1 MTQRAGTSDVQLPGH
16 EEPIAPVTILVA
28 STTSTPLGSSGPA
41 RLSSS
46 AMCTA
51 AGGTY
56 SDGTCEP
63 ARDTRTAQQMCE
75 AHNGTYFAGG
85 DYCEVAGIRKP

>member
-1 MTQRAGTSDVQLPGH
+1 MNSRMALRMITLAGL
-16 EEPIAPVTILVA
+16 AAL
-28 STTSTPLGSSGPA
+28 STAACSSSTSTPLGSAGPT

-46 AMCTA
+46 AICAA

-63 ARDTRTAQQMCE
+63 AGDTRTAQQMCE

>member
-1 MTQRAGTSDVQLPGH
+1 MNVRMALRMITLAGLAALSTAACS
-16 EEPIAPVTILVA
+16 
-28 STTSTPLGSSGPA
+28 STTSTPLGSAGPT

-46 AMCTA
+46 AICAA

-63 ARDTRTAQQMCE
+63 ADGTRTAQQMCA
-75 AHNGTYFAGG
+75 AHNGTYFEGG
-85 DYCEVAGIRKP
+85 DYCEVGATWKP

>member
-1 MTQRAGTSDVQLPGH
+1 MNARMALRMITLAGLEALPTTACSG
-16 EEPIAPVTILVA
+16 
-28 STTSTPLGSSGPA
+28 TTSTPLGSAGPT

-46 AMCTA
+46 AICAA
-51 AGGTY
+51 AGGAY

-63 ARDTRTAQQMCE
+63 VGGTRTAQQMCE

>member
-1 MTQRAGTSDVQLPGH
+1 MNSRMALRMIMLAGLAALSTAACS
-16 EEPIAPVTILVA
+16 
-28 STTSTPLGSSGPA
+28 STTSTPVGSAGPT

-46 AMCTA
+46 AICSS

-63 ARDTRTAQQMCE
+63 ADDTRTALKMCA
-75 AHNGTYFAGG
+75 AHNGTYFDGG
-85 DYCEVAGIRKP
+85 EYCEVSGIWKP

>member
-1 MTQRAGTSDVQLPGH
+1 MNSRMALRMITLAGLAALSTAACS
-16 EEPIAPVTILVA
+16 
-28 STTSTPLGSSGPA
+28 STTSTPLGSTGPT

-46 AMCTA
+46 AICAA

-63 ARDTRTAQQMCE
+63 AGGTRTAQQMCA

-85 DYCEVAGIRKP
+85 DYCEFDGIWKP

>member
-1 MTQRAGTSDVQLPGH
+1 MNSRMALRMITLAGLAALSTAACS
-16 EEPIAPVTILVA
+16 
-28 STTSTPLGSSGPA
+28 STTSTPLGSAGPT

-46 AMCTA
+46 AICAA

-63 ARDTRTAQQMCE
+63 ADGTRTAQQMCE

-85 DYCEVAGIRKP
+85 DYCEVAAIWKP

>member
-1 MTQRAGTSDVQLPGH
+1 MNSRMTLRMVTLAGLL
-16 EEPIAPVTILVA
+16 AL
-28 STTSTPLGSSGPA
+28 STAACSSTDTTTTSGPA

-46 AMCTA
+46 AMCKA

-56 SDGTCEP
+56 ANGICQPGGS
-63 ARDTRTAQQMCE
+63 ALNAQKMCE

>member
-1 MTQRAGTSDVQLPGH
+1 MNSRMALRMITLAGLAALSTAACS
-16 EEPIAPVTILVA
+16 
-28 STTSTPLGSSGPA
+28 STTSTPLGSTGPT

-46 AMCTA
+46 AICAA

-63 ARDTRTAQQMCE
+63 ADDTRTAQQMCA

-85 DYCEVAGIRKP
+85 DYCEFDGIWKP

>member
-1 MTQRAGTSDVQLPGH
+1 MNSRMTLRMVTLAG
-16 EEPIAPVTILVA
+16 LVA
-28 STTSTPLGSSGPA
+28 LSTAACSSTGTTTTGPA

-46 AMCTA
+46 AMCRA

-56 SDGTCEP
+56 ANGTCVP
-63 ARDTRTAQQMCE
+63 GGSPQSAQKMCE

>member
-1 MTQRAGTSDVQLPGH
+1 MNSRMALRMITLAGLAVLSTAACSSTS
-16 EEPIAPVTILVA
+16 
-28 STTSTPLGSSGPA
+28 TSTPLGSAGPT

-46 AMCTA
+46 AICTA

-63 ARDTRTAQQMCE
+63 AGGTRTAQQMCE

-85 DYCEVAGIRKP
+85 DYCEVAGVRKP

>member
-1 MTQRAGTSDVQLPGH
+1 MNSRMALRMITLAGLAALSTAACS
-16 EEPIAPVTILVA
+16 
-28 STTSTPLGSSGPA
+28 STTSTPLGSTGPA
-41 RLSSS
+41 RFSSS
-46 AMCTA
+46 AICAA

-63 ARDTRTAQQMCE
+63 ADGTRTAQQMCA

-85 DYCEVAGIRKP
+85 DYCEVAAIRKP

>member
-1 MTQRAGTSDVQLPGH
+1 MNSRMALRMITLAGLAALSTAACS
-16 EEPIAPVTILVA
+16 
-28 STTSTPLGSSGPA
+28 STTSTPLGSAGPT

-46 AMCTA
+46 AICAA

-63 ARDTRTAQQMCE
+63 ADGTRTAQQMCE

-85 DYCEVAGIRKP
+85 DYCEFDGIWKP

>member
-1 MTQRAGTSDVQLPGH
+1 MNSRMALRMVTLAGLAVLSTAACS
-16 EEPIAPVTILVA
+16 
-28 STTSTPLGSSGPA
+28 STTSTPLGSTGPT

-46 AMCTA
+46 AICAA

-56 SDGTCEP
+56 SDGTCGEP
-63 ARDTRTAQQMCE
+63 AAGTRTAQQMCE
-75 AHNGTYFAGG
+75 AHNGTYFEGG